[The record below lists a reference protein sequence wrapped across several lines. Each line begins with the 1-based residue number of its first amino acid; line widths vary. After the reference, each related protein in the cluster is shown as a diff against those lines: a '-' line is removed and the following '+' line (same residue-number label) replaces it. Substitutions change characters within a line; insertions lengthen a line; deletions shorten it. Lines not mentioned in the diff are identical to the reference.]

1 MYDQGVSEVA
11 PREAWVC
18 VFIPLFLAWESRK
31 GGVSALMDYL
41 PPANKGKIHS
51 VHTGASQLLK
61 NLQALAYESGQ
72 ALLFIFRSNHSF
84 RSEYEFT
91 HEAEN

>member
-1 MYDQGVSEVA
+1 M
-11 PREAWVC
+11 C
-18 VFIPLFLAWESRK
+18 VYTSVLSKRAAK

-41 PPANKGKIHS
+41 PPANKEKIQG

-61 NLQALAYESGQ
+61 NLQALVYESGQ
-72 ALLFIFRSNHSF
+72 TLLFIFRSNHSF